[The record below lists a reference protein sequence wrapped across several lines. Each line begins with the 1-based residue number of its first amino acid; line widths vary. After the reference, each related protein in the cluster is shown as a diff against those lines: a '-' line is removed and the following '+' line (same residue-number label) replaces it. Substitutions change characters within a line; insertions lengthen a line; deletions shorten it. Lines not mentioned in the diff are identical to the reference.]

1 MKILGS
7 KKWIFQQDSV
17 GENWKRKIKNQLS
30 FFQFF
35 YCRKICIKS
44 HQLCP
49 EICILFPEVV
59 QVKSTHMKQNIE
71 ARSVMNVAILKQ
83 KSKFQQWFF
92 REVGELDVPKQRNLI
107 DKMQPGFH
115 LPLKKTTQQK
125 GMVYYSN
132 MDFSKKNGDARHQ
145 PCLIVLKSQNV
156 TRPHPTSNLYK
167 CNSNTNTQQWSRR
180 KQQHDVGAKER
191 QNCPFSDGC
200 RLTHKESTKQ
210 Q

>member
-1 MKILGS
+1 MSGNLHIISRSCSSEINTYETKYWGEVCDECSHFKTKVKIS
-7 KKWIFQQDSV
+7 TMV
-17 GENWKRKIKNQLS
+17 G
-30 FFQFF
+30 
-35 YCRKICIKS
+35 
-44 HQLCP
+44 
-49 EICILFPEVV
+49 
-59 QVKSTHMKQNIE
+59 
-71 ARSVMNVAILKQ
+71 
-83 KSKFQQWFF
+83 
-92 REVGELDVPKQRNLI
+92 VGELDVPKQRNLI